1 MLICKMFSG
10 TNPSKVEDEVNVF
23 FQKSPQI
30 TVHSICQSSDS
41 QRVFI
46 SVFFN
51 VKTKTGIEEASR
63 VEQVESIVAKAEV
76 RQASDPGGDNGP
88 RIKK

>member
-10 TNPSKVEDEVNVF
+10 VDAFKVEDEINIF
-23 FQKSPQI
+23 MQKSPQI

-46 SVFFN
+46 SIFFN
-51 VKTKTGIEEASR
+51 VKTKSGIKEAPP
-63 VEQVESIVAKAEV
+63 VEQIESIVAKAELH
-76 RQASDPGGDNGP
+76 
-88 RIKK
+88 

>member
-10 TNPSKVEDEVNVF
+10 SVASKVEEELNF
-23 FQKSPQI
+23 FLQKSPQI

-41 QRVFI
+41 QRVFV

-51 VKTKTGIEEASR
+51 VKTKNGIKEAKP
-63 VEQVESIVAKAEV
+63 VEQVESIVAKAELV
-76 RQASDPGGDNGP
+76 E
-88 RIKK
+88 IC

>member
-1 MLICKMFSG
+1 MLICKIFSG
-10 TNPSKVEDEVNVF
+10 SEAFKVEDEINLF

-46 SVFFN
+46 SMFFN
-51 VKTKTGIEEASR
+51 VKTKTGIKEAKS
-63 VEQVESIVAKAEV
+63 VEQIETIVSQAELH
-76 RQASDPGGDNGP
+76 
-88 RIKK
+88 